1 MRRMAAVLPEALES
15 LQLSGALN
23 TNLSAVLN
31 IIQARYTD
39 IIRISYAAFDA
50 PTSTLKTFLTT
61 AGIDE
66 PMSHFEARITP
77 IHPLFALRQ
86 NKVARLKRRLNEHGD
101 SFSARRLREFGAAS
115 SYAVPLFDQERFL
128 GIMFFASS
136 RASRFDSVHVCEQI
150 DVMTK
155 LLEVMI
161 VGEQRAVQSVLGTA
175 KTLKE
180 VAKLRDDETG
190 AHLERM
196 AHYSRII
203 TKHLAPKY
211 RLDDEYIENV
221 FSFAPLHDIG
231 KVAIPDSILLKA
243 GPLSA
248 AEFAYM
254 KEHTTR
260 GKEIVEQAIANLN
273 MEGKHYN
280 QVLRNIVYCHH
291 ENWDGTGYPQGLKTH
306 AIPLEARIIR
316 VADVYDAL
324 TSVRP
329 YKDAWSQE
337 KTVAFLREESGQQF
351 DPDCVNALCASL
363 EQIEQVAQYY
373 QDEVEAL

>member
-1 MRRMAAVLPEALES
+1 MRRMTTVLPDALES

-31 IIQARYTD
+31 IVQARYAD

-50 PTSTLKTFLTT
+50 QTATLKTFLTT
-61 AGIDE
+61 AGLHE
-66 PMSHFEARITP
+66 PMSYFEARLTP
-77 IHPLFALRQ
+77 IHPLYRLRQ
-86 NKVARLKRRLNEHGD
+86 SKTARLTRRLNEQTD
-101 SFSARRLREFGAAS
+101 SFSARRLKEFGAAS
-115 SYAVPLFDQERFL
+115 SYAIPLFDQERFL

-136 RASRFDSVHVCEQI
+136 RENRFDSPHVREQI
-150 DVMTK
+150 DVLTK

-161 VGEQRAVQSVLGTA
+161 VGEQRAIQSVLGTA

-203 TKHLAPKY
+203 TKHLAPLQG
-211 RLDDEYIENV
+211 LDDEYIENV
-221 FSFAPLHDIG
+221 FNFAPLHDIG

-260 GKEIVEQAIANLN
+260 GKEIVEQALANLN
-273 MEGKHYN
+273 MQGKHYN
-280 QVLRNIVYCHH
+280 QILRNIVYCHH
-291 ENWDGTGYPQGLKTH
+291 ENWDGTGYPQGLKAR

-324 TSVRP
+324 TSKRP
-329 YKDAWSQE
+329 YKAAWTQQE
-337 KTVAFLREESGQQF
+337 AMAFLQEESGKQF
-351 DPDCVNALCASL
+351 DPDCVIALQSSVELVDA
-363 EQIEQVAQYY
+363 IAHAY
-373 QDEVEAL
+373 QDEAG